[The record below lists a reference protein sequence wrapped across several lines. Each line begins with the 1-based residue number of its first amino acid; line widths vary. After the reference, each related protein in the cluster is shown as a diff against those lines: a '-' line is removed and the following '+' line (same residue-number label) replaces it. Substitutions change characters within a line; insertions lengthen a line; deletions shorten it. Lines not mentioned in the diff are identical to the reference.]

1 VQNLPIRFFFEDAR
15 IGLTERTALKRF
27 LLSMAKREGK
37 RIETINYIFT
47 TDAGV
52 LKINQTY
59 LNHHFYTDIITF
71 PLNEPGMPISA
82 DIYISIDRVR
92 ENASTFSSSIKT
104 ELHRVLFHGLLH
116 LCGYND
122 KSKKEQAQMRQLE
135 DKYLRLYFYEK

>member
-1 VQNLPIRFFFEDAR
+1 MQNQSIRFFFEDVR
-15 IGLTERTALKRF
+15 VGLNDRKALKRF
-27 LLSMAKREGK
+27 LLSIAKREGK

-92 ENASTFSSSIKT
+92 ENAGSFSSSIKQ

-122 KSKKEQAQMRQLE
+122 KSKKEQMQMRQLE
-135 DKYLRLYFYEK
+135 DKYLRLYFDAK